1 MKELGYGLVQ
11 LVFGAVKLTWGGLM
25 MLGKFCAWIITPLV
39 RVALQSLSERV
50 QRRRV
55 RREAA
60 VATVRVAVPELPE
73 VLVHNEAPE
82 TIIRADTWEIA
93 DRIASIGLDPPV
105 GSIHLRVYVAA
116 RVVKRD
122 LIISEPCLNALMKGR
137 RHTLP
142 DAPYD
147 PVAGLDGVKEETIE
161 LAERLINE
169 LGNRAVKARK
179 PPKDEAIRARPP
191 GPAPTA
197 QQIQQ
202 KAPEPLV
209 PALPAAPQQSPQ
221 APPAQ
226 RVVAPRVTT
235 GFTYVGKLVR
245 ASPQKVEPKG
255 KPSYEI
261 FEARLQLDNG
271 AELALRGAELEREL
285 LSNGCQVGDKVAI
298 TPMGKVPVSLAN
310 GAEGEK
316 NLYRVKAMGR

>member
-1 MKELGYGLVQ
+1 MQ
-11 LVFGAVKLTWGGLM
+11 LVFGAVKLMWAGLM
-25 MLGKFCAWIITPLV
+25 VVGKFCAWIITPLV

-73 VLVHNEAPE
+73 VLVQSEAPE

-122 LIISEPCLNALMKGR
+122 LIISEPCLKALMKGR

-147 PVAGLDGVKEETIE
+147 PVAGLDGVKDETIE

-179 PPKDEAIRARPP
+179 PPKDEATRARLP
-191 GPAPTA
+191 GPAPTV
-197 QQIQQ
+197 QQNQ
-202 KAPEPLV
+202 KAPEPLA
-209 PALPAAPQQSPQ
+209 PALPPIQAPQQAPQ
-221 APPAQ
+221 APTAQ

-255 KPSYEI
+255 KAPYEI

-310 GAEGEK
+310 GGEGEK